1 MRRTLLALLAAA
13 ACSAPLAAQ
22 GGVKWEHDL
31 PSALARAK
39 AEHKPIFMD
48 VWTEWCG
55 WCIRLQRNTFPSAE
69 AQAALRD
76 VVPLSIKTQLRDGTP
91 TEAYAIQNQ
100 YQVDGFPA
108 LFILDEN
115 GKVLRKYPGYAEPA
129 EFAEFIRGK

>member
-1 MRRTLLALLAAA
+1 MRALAALLFSAALA
-13 ACSAPLAAQ
+13 APLAAQ

-31 PSALARAK
+31 PSAMARAK

-91 TEAYAIQNQ
+91 TENKAIESQFN
-100 YQVDGFPA
+100 VDGFPA
-108 LFILDEN
+108 LFMLDEN
-115 GKVLRKYPGYAEPA
+115 GKVLRTYPGYAEPA
-129 EFAEFIRGK
+129 DFAAFLRGK